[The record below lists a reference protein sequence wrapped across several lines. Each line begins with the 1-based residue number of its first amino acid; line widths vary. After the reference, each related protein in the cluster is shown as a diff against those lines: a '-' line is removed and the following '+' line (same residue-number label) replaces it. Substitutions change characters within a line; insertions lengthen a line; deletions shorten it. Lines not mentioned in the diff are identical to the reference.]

1 MATVLAADERQCVE
15 QAEQD
20 WFLTPCF
27 LLRTGGLPFE
37 ALTRLTFEK
46 TKAIVD
52 QILDLDRQFD
62 GESEALC
69 ETIFNAVK
77 QVNDQSLK
85 HRLIELKR
93 NVFNRRHISE
103 ESVERLKQLLSE
115 ECYSKVDEWRRRQE
129 LLAHLLEEGER
140 CFQLELD
147 EKRTLLKAQFADE
160 DFQKAVVLSSD
171 ALVGPLEQYLQTPVR
186 EMKRPHLKAES
197 SLISYLSRMA
207 AKTSPFSTFT
217 PTTLGFWTKTGAAL
231 EFSQESL
238 HQKSFVRFNQSL
250 RVRIENALSRHPA
263 IKRHLR
269 PRVNKSWRLRGEKIC
284 LLKSSNAVLFG
295 GDAPEPLVELP
306 LTRAVSEFLS
316 LLEAG
321 EERLSYEELVNQM
334 VERTGG
340 ARTVGEVEGF
350 LDRLIQLEVIEN
362 DFRIPDQAPDFLGLL
377 CEKLRAI
384 PDPFAIEMLTF
395 LDLISREVDC
405 YPRLTAQERAC
416 SLRTLRHTTR
426 QLFDAL
432 KLILE
437 DHPIIIYEDA
447 ATYPRRSE
455 LSLSA
460 WDGVL
465 KDLQFVQRLN
475 RISDYTVTQV
485 MTLAAYFEQHH
496 WDEQGEVDLLPFYDA
511 YRQTIKAAAGARDSS
526 PWDNL
531 INLNPLNLPTVS
543 AFQEVQQEYRRLLAQ
558 MLESGEEVVHLDRK
572 KLEEL
577 MDRTPEFAREMSSQ
591 SYFCQLIIS
600 PDGNELVI
608 NAPYE
613 GLGKYFSRFCFLF
626 DDADNQTNTL
636 ADTIQ
641 QNQERFRG
649 SGQVYAELVS
659 VLGSNV
665 NLHPPLTDFEIR
677 YPGVAGSKPPEM
689 QIELFDLSVR
699 KEPKTGILKLWSRSL
714 QKEVV
719 PMYFGITHA
728 WFLPPL
734 HQFLYCMFSP
744 VGTMNSMPGLEAG
757 ISKYEHGH
765 EFRRY
770 PRVCVGNA
778 VLWRAEWQLP
788 AATLPIKQNQES
800 AFGYFLRVNR
810 WKRQM
815 GLPDEGFIRANSF
828 FEILERLSETGK
840 QASVASPAPA
850 QQAQTLHNQKQNPIR
865 MRDTS
870 RKPQYIN
877 LGNYFLLSI
886 FSKLASMVK
895 RSLIFQEMLPSS
907 TDLILQNE
915 RGHYVSEFL
924 IELNY
929 KGETLNENLA

>member
-1 MATVLAADERQCVE
+1 MATVLAANERHRVE
-15 QAEQD
+15 QPEQE

-27 LLRTGGLPFE
+27 LLRMGGLPFE
-37 ALTRLTFEK
+37 ALTSLTFEK
-46 TKAIVD
+46 TKEIVE
-52 QILDLDRQFD
+52 QVLDLEQQFD
-62 GESEALC
+62 GESEDLC

-77 QVNDQSLK
+77 QVEDQSLK

-93 NVFNRRHISE
+93 NVFNRRRISKESIESLKPLFSE
-103 ESVERLKQLLSE
+103 EGH
-115 ECYSKVDEWRRRQE
+115 SKLVDWRRRHE
-129 LLAHLLEEGER
+129 LLDHLMEEGER
-140 CFQLELD
+140 GFQLELD
-147 EKRTLLKAQFADE
+147 EKRTLLKTQFADE
-160 DFQKAVVLSSD
+160 DFQKAIVLSSD
-171 ALVGPLEQYLQTPVR
+171 ALFGPLEQYLQTPSHQ
-186 EMKRPHLKAES
+186 MKRPHLKAES
-197 SLISYLSRMA
+197 SLVSYLSRMT

-231 EFSQESL
+231 ESSQESL

-250 RVRIENALSRHPA
+250 RVRIESALSRHPA
-263 IKRHLR
+263 IKRHLS
-269 PRVNKSWRLRGEKIC
+269 PTVNKSWRLRGEKIC
-284 LLKSSNAVLFG
+284 LLKSGNTVLFSS
-295 GDAPEPLVELP
+295 DAPEAFVELP
-306 LTRAVSEFLS
+306 FTRAVKEFLF
-316 LLEAG
+316 LLDEG
-321 EERLSYEELVNQM
+321 QERLRYEELVNQM

-340 ARTVGEVEGF
+340 ARTVEEVESF
-350 LDRLIQLEVIEN
+350 LDRLVQLEVIKN
-362 DFRIPDQAPDFLGLL
+362 DFQIPDQAPDFLGSL

-384 PDPFAIEMLTF
+384 PDSFALEMLTV
-395 LDLISREVDC
+395 LNSISREVDR
-405 YPRLTAQERAC
+405 YPLLTAQERAG
-416 SLRTLRHTTR
+416 SLKILRDTTR
-426 QLFDAL
+426 QLFDTL
-432 KLILE
+432 KLTLE
-437 DHPIIIYEDA
+437 DHPIIIYEDVA
-447 ATYPRRSE
+447 AYPQQSE

-460 WDGVL
+460 WANVL
-465 KDLQFVQRLN
+465 SDLQFVQRLN

-496 WDEQGEVDLLPFYDA
+496 GDEQGEDDLLPFYEA
-511 YRQTIKAAAGARDSS
+511 YRQTIKAVAGAKYSS

-531 INLNPLNLPTVS
+531 IHLNPLNLPEVS
-543 AFQEVQQEYRRLLAQ
+543 AFQEVQQAYRLLLAQ
-558 MLESGEEVVHLDRK
+558 QLQSGEEVVHLDRK

-600 PDGNELVI
+600 PGGNKLVI

-626 DDADNQTNTL
+626 DGADGLTNPL
-636 ADTIQ
+636 KDTIRQ
-641 QNQERFRG
+641 TQEHFRG
-649 SGQVYAELVS
+649 SSQVYAELVS

-665 NLHPPLTDFEIR
+665 NLHPPLTDFEIS
-677 YPGVAGSKPPEM
+677 YPGVAGSMPPER

-699 KEPKTGILKLWSRSL
+699 KEPKTGVLRLWSKSL

-734 HQFLYCMFSP
+734 HQFLYCLFSP

-757 ISKYEHGH
+757 MSKYEQGH

-770 PRVCVGNA
+770 PRVCVGNV

-828 FEILERLSETGK
+828 FEILEQLSETAK
-840 QASVASPAPA
+840 QASVVSSASAL
-850 QQAQTLHNQKQNPIR
+850 QDKRHNPIR

-870 RKPQYIN
+870 RKPQYIDF
-877 LGNYFLLSI
+877 GNYFLLSI

-907 TDLILQNE
+907 KDLILQNE

-929 KGETLNENLA
+929 KGATSK